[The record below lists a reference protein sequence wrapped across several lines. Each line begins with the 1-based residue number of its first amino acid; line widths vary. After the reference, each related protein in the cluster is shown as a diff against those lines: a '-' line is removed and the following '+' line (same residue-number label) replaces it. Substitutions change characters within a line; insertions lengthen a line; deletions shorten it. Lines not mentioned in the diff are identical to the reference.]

1 MCCVHDIYFSNTR
14 ISHVTTTFT
23 CMYVL
28 NIIKIYTLYKLL
40 LSRTYIFNMW
50 MKTFALIYFFF
61 YDTRYKYE
69 EDIYTISAKNKSFSI
84 YANIQSDFSG
94 ENHGEDL
101 SSPGVSGGYWCC
113 RRQDCA
119 LLDEGAREFHDL
131 DEIFGIP

>member
-1 MCCVHDIYFSNTR
+1 MDEDLRINTFFSFIIQGINTKK
-14 ISHVTTTFT
+14 IS
-23 CMYVL
+23 
-28 NIIKIYTLYKLL
+28 I
-40 LSRTYIFNMW
+40 LS
-50 MKTFALIYFFF
+50 
-61 YDTRYKYE
+61 
-69 EDIYTISAKNKSFSI
+69 ISAKNKSFSI

-113 RRQDCA
+113 RRQDGA